1 VEAAIASIPD
11 WIESTGWK
19 GPTADLDKWVVTG
32 HSNGGQG
39 TWYALTHRSDKIIA
53 ATPLSGY
60 LSISGM
66 AQVEVFASK
75 KSRG

>member
-1 VEAAIASIPD
+1 MEAAVASIPD
-11 WIESTGWK
+11 WIITMGWE
-19 GPTADLDKWVVTG
+19 GLGVDLDRWVVSG

-60 LSISGM
+60 LSIPGCYLLGNTY
-66 AQVEVFASK
+66 AL
-75 KSRG
+75 